1 MLFENGSDVMS
12 IFIPTI
18 LKYINVYD
26 EIESVVPTDATKAIP
41 LPVWTGPE
49 GSRRLR
55 LCKNVYSRTGH
66 RRKYGACAF
75 YAR

>member
-26 EIESVVPTDATKAIP
+26 EIESVVPTDAEKSYPT
-41 LPVWTGPE
+41 T
-49 GSRRLR
+49 RLDR
-55 LCKNVYSRTGH
+55 P
-66 RRKYGACAF
+66 
-75 YAR
+75 